1 MLADHDRSF
10 AASDIRQFILFLAV
24 SLILQASSA
33 FAQMRPLAI
42 ESSTM
47 QPSVAIGRPM
57 LTWWDVKIQ
66 DKGLVT
72 GKFRFVVHSEG
83 FQFAVVETEEL
94 TLNGPEQRIRVM
106 LPAVNCSQTVD
117 RLYVD
122 ISFRGKK
129 YSGELGQQLLRV
141 PFATKSVFICLAG
154 ESRTVRKKSPQR
166 DKVIERLKFENL
178 IPVLPNNQKL
188 PNGQIPFDET
198 EHVQTF
204 LASID
209 PADFPSEPLAYCGY
223 DVVILLNDE
232 FRNLR
237 KPQLEGMLAWIRA
250 GGSLYVEPNGVL
262 EPYHLDF
269 LRSLVKDDHQEIQFL
284 ADTTG
289 KLPADTIPSDL
300 PAMAVKC
307 GLGDVVIRTEN
318 PDQEITVPMETWRA
332 IAGPLWKWRFQP
344 VPKPDVSWQ
353 VVGPDGRPTT
363 TSRPNFDQ
371 WGLTSALFTRTS
383 LRSDQLLDRLMPEG
397 VRMVPLSLL
406 TAILTAFVCLIGP
419 GDYFCLGWL
428 RLRKLTWL
436 TFPLATLG
444 VTALTVWLSN
454 SYMSA
459 AETRRALV
467 VRDLSPSGDIV
478 RTNRFEL
485 LFVASTHQVTTDVEK
500 GLFTPLSTGS
510 SKDRNSQQW
519 AGAGSGFVIQNG
531 RMITFQGPGPAS
543 VVAASDG
550 PIRQLTTNVQG
561 RIPTQFTAMQDLAK
575 WTPQL
580 NRMMSIPGSAARPE
594 VDWSEF
600 DLTTAESQVI
610 QSHQVPQKLVSLA
623 KTRWGEQAMVAC
635 FTGKNRWAY
644 DHSQSWRSARPA
656 GMSAQ
661 VINNVP
667 IQGMPQE
674 TDVALQMIFEPDLLR
689 WIYQASV
696 AAVDQGTFALIK
708 QTSPKGGTI
717 GDDLPLLDSSDPEA
731 WLLVIIVPEKDDIVV
746 YRKLMT
752 FQE

>member
-10 AASDIRQFILFLAV
+10 AVSDIRQFILVLAV
-24 SLILQASSA
+24 SLIVQASSA
-33 FAQMRPLAI
+33 FAQMKPLAI

-83 FQFAVVETEEL
+83 FQFATVETEEV

-106 LPAVNCSQTVD
+106 LPAVNCAQTVD

-141 PFATKSVFICLAG
+141 PFSTKSVFVCLAG

-166 DKVIERLKFENL
+166 DKVIELLKFENL
-178 IPVLPNNQKL
+178 VPVLPGSQKT
-188 PNGQIPFDET
+188 FDET

-237 KPQLEGMLAWIRA
+237 KPQLEGLLTWIRA

-269 LRSLVKDDHQEIQFL
+269 LRSLTKDDHQEIQFQ
-284 ADTTG
+284 ADRTG
-289 KLPADTIPSDL
+289 RIPADTIPGDL
-300 PAMAVKC
+300 PAMAIKC

-318 PDQEITVPMETWRA
+318 PDQEITVPMENWRA

-353 VVGPDGRPTT
+353 IVGTDGRPTT
-363 TSRPNFDQ
+363 TSRPNSDQ
-371 WGLTSALFTRTS
+371 WGLASALFTRTS

-419 GDYFCLGWL
+419 GDYFGLGWL

-436 TFPLATLG
+436 TFPIATLG

-454 SYMSA
+454 NYMSA

-467 VRDLSPSGDIV
+467 LRDLSQSGEIV

-510 SKDRNSQQW
+510 SLDRNSQLW
-519 AGAGSGFVIQNG
+519 AGGGPGVVIQNG
-531 RMITFQGPGPAS
+531 RVINFQGPGPVS
-543 VVAASDG
+543 TVPPSDA
-550 PIRQLTTNVQG
+550 PIRQLTTQVQG
-561 RIPTQFTAMQDLAK
+561 RIPTQFAATQDLAK
-575 WTPQL
+575 WTPQI
-580 NRMMSIPGSAARPE
+580 NRLMSIPGSAASPE

-600 DLTTAESQVI
+600 DLTIAESQPM
-610 QSHQVPQKLVSLA
+610 QSHQVPQKLVNLA
-623 KTRWGEQAMVAC
+623 KARWGEQAMVAC
-635 FTGKNRWAY
+635 FNGKDRWAY
-644 DHSQSWRSARPA
+644 DHSQRWRSARPA
-656 GMSAQ
+656 GMSMQ
-661 VINNVP
+661 VINNFQVP
-667 IQGMPQE
+667 GVPQ
-674 TDVALQMIFEPDLLR
+674 DRVATEMLNEPELLR
-689 WIYQASV
+689 WIFQASV
-696 AAVDQGTFALIK
+696 ASVDQGTFALIK
-708 QTSPKGGTI
+708 QTSPKGGTV
-717 GDDLPLLDSSDPEA
+717 GDDLPLLDSSDPKA
-731 WLLVIIVPEKDDIVV
+731 WLLVIIVPEKDDFVA
-746 YRKLMT
+746 YRKLMK